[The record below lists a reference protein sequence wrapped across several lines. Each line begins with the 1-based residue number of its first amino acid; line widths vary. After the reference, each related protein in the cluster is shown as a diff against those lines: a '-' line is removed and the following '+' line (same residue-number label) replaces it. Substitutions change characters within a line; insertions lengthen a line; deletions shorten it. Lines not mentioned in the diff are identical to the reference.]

1 MLEERFGLN
10 TRELFPT
17 AFWNAVRDGAAEL
30 GNQLGNRAS
39 QIPLQIAP
47 LNVASSASNGLDHFL
62 KDVLSHLVSHHV
74 EFPPLFWELTA
85 LFFLHIM
92 ILPTLPVP
100 ERARP
105 SEDLNEDLVAT
116 LVGTFLPKINP
127 IMATFVSKAN
137 RFVDIDGRIFTTVLR
152 YTISN
157 GPLQS
162 SILTEL
168 AGLEISTRLE
178 AVWGSVD
185 APPPDF
191 MEISASFP
199 NDDDPEA
206 SPAVSNEELAS
217 FSLLPFQHQVF
228 DEELAAVR
236 VTVSDQVQASS
247 STVLKFSQE
256 IPFSDTRH
264 WHAHHRSILPK
275 HLGGEGE
282 KTVDGRLRR
291 KQLKKDQRFMVN
303 MQRLAATLT
312 GASGKVLQQIMI
324 LPTGRKVSEVTDD
337 LPISTL
343 QRGKKVCWLI
353 IVYLCSCSNCQP
365 SEGGDNDTSKP
376 EKEEQACHALQ

>member
-62 KDVLSHLVSHHV
+62 KDVLSHVVSHHA
-74 EFPPLFWELTA
+74 EFPPLFWELTV

-92 ILPTLPVP
+92 ILPALPVP

-137 RFVDIDGRIFTTVLR
+137 RFVDIDGRIFATVLR

-191 MEISASFP
+191 MKISASFL

-365 SEGGDNDTSKP
+365 SEGRDNDTSKP